1 MHLRVEFVLEN
12 VQIVGGSDG
21 DDVLGRV
28 PRRVEDLLG
37 KVQAV
42 DADVILTALPSGGAD
57 PSGLEDGPGFAALPR
72 CFQGHVTL
80 GVPVEHAEEVVVGS
94 CHDDTDEQSGD

>member
-1 MHLRVEFVLEN
+1 MHLRVQFVLEN

-28 PRRVEDLLG
+28 PRCVEDLLG

-57 PSGLEDGPGFAALPR
+57 PSGLEDSPGFAALPR

-80 GVPVEHAEEVVVGS
+80 GVPVEHTEEVVVGS
-94 CHDDTDEQSGD
+94 CHDDADEQNRD